1 MKDKVYDV
9 HQTIDAVVNVK
20 LEEALKEEADKA
32 RKRTNI
38 MIHNLPE
45 SEATDEEERKRYDK
59 EECLKVFRDHLGV
72 VADQNDIV
80 HVLRMGKR
88 NDAAVKPRLL
98 RVILS
103 SIEKKSN
110 ILTNAP
116 KLKKSGNQSIKKLYI
131 TPDMTPKE
139 MEEDTKI
146 RKELTRRRAEGE
158 NDLMIRRGK
167 IVRRPEAMA
176 QGGLEEHAASG
187 GAEADDATGHQQP
200 KN

>member
-1 MKDKVYDV
+1 
-9 HQTIDAVVNVK
+9 
-20 LEEALKEEADKA
+20 
-32 RKRTNI
+32 
-38 MIHNLPE
+38 
-45 SEATDEEERKRYDK
+45 
-59 EECLKVFRDHLGV
+59 
-72 VADQNDIV
+72 
-80 HVLRMGKR
+80 MGKR

-110 ILTNAP
+110 ILANAP
-116 KLKKSGNQSIKKLYI
+116 KLKKIGNQSIRKLYI

-139 MEEDTKI
+139 REEDTKI
-146 RKELTRRRAEGE
+146 RKELTRRRAQGE

-167 IVRRPEAMA
+167 IVRRPEATA
-176 QGGLEEHAASG
+176 QGGQEELVAAG